1 MILVDTSVWVDH
13 FSDPNPVLANLLD
26 AAEILAHPFVIGE
39 LTMGSRPKRNLIGLL
54 FKLDRALMA
63 TDQEVLHFVAAHKL
77 HGVGIGYLD
86 AHLLASTQMTPDTIL
101 WTRDKRLAAAA
112 ATLSINYVPRLN

>member
-13 FSDPNPVLANLLD
+13 FSHPDPVLANLLN
-26 AAEILAHPFVIGE
+26 AEEILAHRFVIGE
-39 LTMGSRPKRNLIGLL
+39 LTMGSQPKPNLIGLL
-54 FKLDRALMA
+54 FQLDEAGMA
-63 TDQEVLHFVAAHKL
+63 TDQEVRHFVARHKL

-86 AHLLASTQMTPDTIL
+86 AHLLASTRMTPDTIL

-112 ATLSINYVPRLN
+112 ATLSINYVPRPN

>member
-13 FSDPNPVLANLLD
+13 FSDPNPLLANLLD
-26 AAEILAHPFVIGE
+26 AEVILAHPFVIGE
-39 LTMGSRPKRNLIGLL
+39 LPMGSKPKRNVIGPL
-54 FKLDRALMA
+54 FLLDRAITA
-63 TDQEVLHFVAAHKL
+63 TDQEVLHFVETHRL

-101 WTRDKRLAAAA
+101 WTHDKRLAAAA
-112 ATLSINYVPRLN
+112 AALSINYEPRLN